1 MMLFAATGVRAQSIG
16 PSTIN
21 ASGGSAT
28 ISGGTT
34 HEWSVA
40 ENTVVST
47 YSSSSLVLT
56 QGLLQP
62 MPPSTG
68 ISKLQNATD
77 NVRVFP
83 NPVQNEL
90 FLQCEFNSSGT
101 LSYYLQDI
109 TGKLITR
116 KEQKLESGNEKIS
129 VSFEGL
135 ATGNY
140 MLKILYT
147 QASGTSAASFKI
159 AKTL

>member
-1 MMLFAATGVRAQSIG
+1 MMLFAVTGVRAQSIG
-16 PSTIN
+16 PSTLN

-28 ISGGTT
+28 ISGGT

-56 QGLLQP
+56 QGVLQP
-62 MPPSTG
+62 MPPATG

-77 NVRVFP
+77 NVRVYP

-90 FLQCEFNSSGT
+90 FLQCEFNSGGT
-101 LSYYLQDI
+101 LSYMLQDI
-109 TGKLITR
+109 TGKLISR
-116 KEQKLESGNEKIS
+116 KEQQLSTGKEKIT
-129 VSFEGL
+129 VSFDGL

-140 MLKILYT
+140 MLNVMYVQPT
-147 QASGTSAASFKI
+147 GNAAASFKI
-159 AKTL
+159 SKTL